1 MSEQSAPTPASSP
14 APAPEPT
21 SAPPSAASSGSAGST
36 RPQVPRR
43 PRSWPR
49 RTVAIGAFALVT
61 VLTCLP
67 AIGGVELDLAAIA
80 RNWQNGAG
88 KLAQMLQPHW
98 EFLPRT
104 LGPMLETLQMAV
116 VGAAVSAI
124 VSVPLTLWA
133 ARPTNPNRVGRTIV
147 RTIINVI
154 RAVPDLVYATILVA
168 LVGVGA
174 MPGLLTLFLFDL
186 GIIVKLVS
194 EAIDG
199 EDHPY
204 LEAGRAA
211 GGTQMRLNRWLALP
225 QNMPLFANQW
235 LYTLELNVRI
245 SAILGI
251 VGAGGIGRLLDERFG
266 FYAYGDVSVIILE
279 ILVVVILI
287 EVCSNLLRRR
297 IS

>member
-1 MSEQSAPTPASSP
+1 MTEQRIEDGTAQGLAQGAAPVL
-14 APAPEPT
+14 EV
-21 SAPPSAASSGSAGST
+21 PP
-36 RPQVPRR
+36 R
-43 PRSWPR
+43 PRTWPKR
-49 RTVAIGAFALVT
+49 ALGIGALALFT
-61 VLTCLP
+61 VLTCVP
-67 AIGGVELDLAAIA
+67 AIGGVEIDLAAIT

-88 KLAQMLQPHW
+88 KLAQLLQPNW
-98 EFLPRT
+98 AFLPRT
-104 LGPMLETLQMAV
+104 LGPMLETPQMAV
-116 VGAAVSAI
+116 VGAAAAAL

-133 ARPTNPNRVGRTIV
+133 ARPTNPGGITRRLV
-147 RTIINVI
+147 RGVINVI
-154 RAVPDLVYATILVA
+154 RSVPDLVYATILVA

-194 EAIDG
+194 EAIDSA
-199 EDHPY
+199 EHPY
-204 LEAGRAA
+204 LEAGTAA
-211 GGTQMRLNRWLALP
+211 GATQTRMNRSLALP
-225 QNMPLFANQW
+225 QNLPLFWNQW

-279 ILVVVILI
+279 ILVVVIVI
-287 EVCSNLLRRR
+287 EICSNLLRRR